1 MYKYPNG
8 DKVTTKK
15 SEYGNQVTTKLPECD
30 GISQIYLSSGLLI
43 QNIEQSD
50 GVFHVY
56 ATSSS
61 EEGTCPYCGHMSK
74 KVHSRYVRVIH
85 DLSILGHRVVIYLG
99 VRKFFCQNHECD
111 KTTFAEQPGTE
122 VFRYRRRTCRCE
134 VAVARHGISTSS
146 NSASRLLSL
155 LGIPVSSSTVLRD
168 LHRMRPSSY
177 EDVREVGV
185 DDWAWRKGVTY
196 GSIVIDLKKGW
207 PIDLLGDRETD
218 SFREWMQGHEQVGL
232 VSRDRST
239 DYSSAI
245 AVLDRNVTE
254 VADKFHLVKNIYDRF
269 GKLIAEHYDDYR
281 RAVRKEEEVEE
292 VIHESTAGKTSK
304 PQKTDSRDIM
314 FKEVKELQSKGF
326 KPTTISKKLGIARQ
340 TATKYCKMD
349 RLPARNSKLRNQYY
363 RYDKYVEQEC
373 AKGRAMS
380 AIFEEL
386 KLQGFSGSLT
396 PFYDH
401 YKYLSDGHRGYR
413 SKDWK
418 PATKNP
424 PKDNRSEL
432 VPIKALTAMVDK
444 AIRQKDMTEEEIS
457 TMRILNTL
465 SWFHEMYDATEKFYA
480 VITGS
485 NTTELVRWMKRFW
498 KTSIATLKTFII
510 GIMKD
515 FKAVR
520 NTIRLNVTNGITE
533 GFVNKLK
540 AVKRLMYGRF
550 WLTVLF
556 VIPNWVYTLLFL
568 FLYRLSVL

>member
-1 MYKYPNG
+1 MFKYPNG

-15 SEYGNQVTTKLPECD
+15 SEYGNLVTTKLPECD
-30 GISQIYLSSGLLI
+30 GISEIYLSSGLLV
-43 QNIEQSD
+43 QNIEQS
-50 GVFHVY
+50 GGMLHVY

-61 EEGTCPYCGHMSK
+61 EEGTCPYCGQKSK

-85 DLSILGHRVVIYLG
+85 DLSILGYGAVIHLG
-99 VRKFFCQNHECD
+99 VRKFFCQNHECA

-134 VAVARHGISTSS
+134 VAVARHGISASS

-168 LHRMRPSSY
+168 LHRMHPSSY

-196 GSIVIDLKKGW
+196 GSIVIDLKEGW
-207 PIDLLGDRETD
+207 PIDLLGDRDTD
-218 SFREWMQGHEQVGL
+218 SFREWMQGHVQVGL

-245 AVLDRNVTE
+245 AALDRTVTE

-269 GKLIAEHYDDYR
+269 GKLISEHYDDYR
-281 RAVRKEEEVEE
+281 RAVRKDEEVEE
-292 VIHESTAGKTSK
+292 VVQESTGGKTSK

-314 FKEVKELQSKGF
+314 FREVKELQSKGF
-326 KPTTISKKLGIARQ
+326 KPTAISKKLGIARQ
-340 TATKYCKMD
+340 TATKYCKMEI
-349 RLPARNSKLRNQYY
+349 LPARNSKLRNQYY

-373 AKGRAMS
+373 AKGRPMCS
-380 AIFEEL
+380 VFEEI
-386 KLQGFSGSLT
+386 KSQGFSGSLT

-413 SKDWK
+413 PKGWK
-418 PATKNP
+418 PVTENH

-444 AIRQKDMTEEEIS
+444 AIRQKDMTEEEID

-465 SWFHEMYDATEKFYA
+465 GWFREMYDATKKFHA

-485 NTTELVRWMKRFW
+485 DTAELIRWMKRFW

-533 GFVNKLK
+533 GYVNKLK
-540 AVKRLMYGRF
+540 AVKRLMYGRAGIE
-550 WLTVLF
+550 LLKNKLVLEHVLF
-556 VIPNWVYTLLFL
+556 N
-568 FLYRLSVL
+568 

>member
-1 MYKYPNG
+1 MFKYPNG

-15 SEYGNQVTTKLPECD
+15 SEYGNLVTTKLPECD
-30 GISQIYLSSGLLI
+30 GISEIYLSSGLLV
-43 QNIEQSD
+43 QNIEQS
-50 GVFHVY
+50 GGMLYVY

-61 EEGTCPYCGHMSK
+61 EEGTCPYCGQKSK

-85 DLSILGHRVVIYLG
+85 DLSILGYGAVIHLG
-99 VRKFFCQNHECD
+99 VRKFFCQNHECA

-196 GSIVIDLKKGW
+196 GSIVIDLKEGW
-207 PIDLLGDRETD
+207 PIDLLGDRDTD
-218 SFREWMQGHEQVGL
+218 SFREWMQGHVQVGL

-245 AVLDRNVTE
+245 AALDRTVTE

-281 RAVRKEEEVEE
+281 RAVRKDEEVEE
-292 VIHESTAGKTSK
+292 VVQESTGGKTSK

-314 FKEVKELQSKGF
+314 FREVKELQSKGF
-326 KPTTISKKLGIARQ
+326 KPTAISKKLGIARQ
-340 TATKYCKMD
+340 TATKYCKMEI
-349 RLPARNSKLRNQYY
+349 LPARNSKLRNQYY

-373 AKGRAMS
+373 AKGRPMCS
-380 AIFEEL
+380 VFEEI
-386 KLQGFSGSLT
+386 KSQGFSGSLT

-413 SKDWK
+413 PKGWK
-418 PATKNP
+418 PVTENH

-432 VPIKALTAMVDK
+432 IPIKALTAMVDK
-444 AIRQKDMTEEEIS
+444 AIRQKDMTEEEID

-465 SWFHEMYDATEKFYA
+465 GWFREMYDATKKFHA

-485 NTTELVRWMKRFW
+485 DTAELIRWMKRFW

-533 GFVNKLK
+533 GYVNKLK
-540 AVKRLMYGRF
+540 AVKRLMYGRAGIE
-550 WLTVLF
+550 LLKNKLVLEHVLF
-556 VIPNWVYTLLFL
+556 N
-568 FLYRLSVL
+568 

>member
-1 MYKYPNG
+1 MFKYPNG

-15 SEYGNQVTTKLPECD
+15 SEYGNLVTTKLPECD
-30 GISQIYLSSGLLI
+30 GIAEIYLSSGLLV
-43 QNIEQSD
+43 QNIEQS
-50 GVFHVY
+50 GGMLYVY

-61 EEGTCPYCGHMSK
+61 EEGTCPYCGQKSK

-85 DLSILGHRVVIYLG
+85 DLSILGYGAVIHLG
-99 VRKFFCQNHECD
+99 VRKFFCQNHECA

-134 VAVARHGISTSS
+134 VAVARHGISASS

-168 LHRMRPSSY
+168 LHRMHPSSY

-196 GSIVIDLKKGW
+196 GSIVIDLKEGW
-207 PIDLLGDRETD
+207 PIDLLGDRDTD
-218 SFREWMQGHEQVGL
+218 SFREWMQGHVQVGL

-245 AVLDRNVTE
+245 AALDRTVTE

-281 RAVRKEEEVEE
+281 RAVRKDEEVEE
-292 VIHESTAGKTSK
+292 VVQESTGGKTSK

-314 FKEVKELQSKGF
+314 FREVKELQSKGF
-326 KPTTISKKLGIARQ
+326 KPTAISKKLGIARQ
-340 TATKYCKMD
+340 TATKYCKMEI
-349 RLPARNSKLRNQYY
+349 LPARNSKLRNQYY

-373 AKGRAMS
+373 AKGRPMCS
-380 AIFEEL
+380 VFEEI
-386 KLQGFSGSLT
+386 KSQGFSGSLT

-413 SKDWK
+413 PKGWK
-418 PATKNP
+418 PVTENH

-432 VPIKALTAMVDK
+432 IPIKALTAMVDK
-444 AIRQKDMTEEEIS
+444 AIRQKDMTEEEID

-465 SWFHEMYDATEKFYA
+465 GWFREMYDATKKFHA

-485 NTTELVRWMKRFW
+485 DTAELIRWMKRFW

-533 GFVNKLK
+533 GYVNKLK
-540 AVKRLMYGRF
+540 AVKRLMYGRAGIE
-550 WLTVLF
+550 LLKNKLVLEHVLF
-556 VIPNWVYTLLFL
+556 N
-568 FLYRLSVL
+568 

>member
-1 MYKYPNG
+1 MYKYPNS

-15 SEYGNQVTTKLPECD
+15 TEYGNLVTTKLPECD
-30 GISQIYLSSGLLI
+30 GISQIYLSSGLLV

-61 EEGTCPYCGHMSK
+61 VEGTCPYCGHKSK

-85 DLSILGHRVVIYLG
+85 DLSVLGHTVVIYLG

-134 VAVARHGISTSS
+134 IAVARHGISASS

-168 LHRMRPSSY
+168 LHRMRTPTY

-196 GSIVIDLKKGW
+196 GSIVIDLKEGW

-218 SFREWMQGHEQVGL
+218 SFREWMQGHQQVGL

-245 AVLDRNVTE
+245 AILDRNVTE

-281 RAVRKEEEVEE
+281 KAVRKEEEVEE
-292 VIHESTAGKTSK
+292 VVHESIAEKTSK

-314 FKEVKELQSKGF
+314 FKEVKELQGKGF
-326 KPTTISKKLGIARQ
+326 KPTAISKKLGIARQ
-340 TATKYCKMD
+340 TATKYCKMG

-373 AKGRAMS
+373 AKGKSMS
-380 AIFEEL
+380 SIFEEI
-386 KLQGFSGSLT
+386 KSQGFGGSLS
-396 PFYDH
+396 PFYEH

-418 PATKNP
+418 PAAKNRP
-424 PKDNRSEL
+424 RDERSEL
-432 VPIKALTAMVDK
+432 VPVKALTAMVDK
-444 AIRQKDMTEEEIS
+444 AVRQKDMTEEEIS

-465 SWFHEMYDATEKFYA
+465 SWFREMYDATGEFYA

-485 NTTELVRWMKRFW
+485 NTNELVRWMKRFW

-533 GFVNKLK
+533 GYVNKLK
-540 AVKRLMYGRF
+540 AVKRLMYGRAGIE
-550 WLTVLF
+550 LLKNKLVLEHVLF
-556 VIPNWVYTLLFL
+556 N
-568 FLYRLSVL
+568 

>member
-15 SEYGNQVTTKLPECD
+15 LEYGNLVTTKLPECD
-30 GISQIYLSSGLLI
+30 GISKIYLSSGLLV

-61 EEGTCPYCGHMSK
+61 EEGTCPYCGHKSK

-85 DLSILGHRVVIYLG
+85 DLSILGHRVIIYLG
-99 VRKFFCQNHECD
+99 VRKFFCHNHKCD
-111 KTTFAEQPGTE
+111 KATFAEQPGTE

-134 VAVARHGISTSS
+134 VAVARQGISTSS

-168 LHRMRPSSY
+168 LHRLCPSSY
-177 EDVREVGV
+177 EDVREIGV

-196 GSIVIDLKKGW
+196 GSIVIDLKEGR

-218 SFREWMQGHEQVGL
+218 SFREWMQAHGQVEL

-245 AVLDRNVTE
+245 AALDKPVTE

-281 RAVRKEEEVEE
+281 RAVRKIEEVEE
-292 VIHESTAGKTSK
+292 AVHETAAEKTPK

-340 TATKYCKMD
+340 TATKYCRME

-373 AKGRAMS
+373 AKGRSMS
-380 AIFEEL
+380 SIFEEI
-386 KLQGFSGSLT
+386 KSQGFSGSLT

-413 SKDWK
+413 PNRRK
-418 PATKNP
+418 PATKNS
-424 PKDNRSEL
+424 PKDERSEL
-432 VPIKALTAMVDK
+432 VPIKTLTAMVDK
-444 AIRQKDMTEEEIS
+444 AIRQKDMTEEE
-457 TMRILNTL
+457 TATLGILNTL
-465 SWFHEMYDATEKFYA
+465 GWFREMYNATEKFYA
-480 VITGS
+480 IITGS
-485 NTTELVRWMKRFW
+485 DTTELIRWMKKYW
-498 KTSIATLKTFII
+498 KTPIATLKTFIL

-515 FKAVR
+515 YKAVR
-520 NTIRLNVTNGITE
+520 NTIKLNVTNGITE
-533 GFVNKLK
+533 GYVNKLK
-540 AVKRLMYGRF
+540 AVKRLMYGRAGIE
-550 WLTVLF
+550 LLKNKLVLEHVLF
-556 VIPNWVYTLLFL
+556 N
-568 FLYRLSVL
+568 

>member
-1 MYKYPNG
+1 MYKYPNS
-8 DKVTTKK
+8 DKVTIKNA
-15 SEYGNQVTTKLPECD
+15 ECGNQPTTKLPECD
-30 GISQIYLSSGLLI
+30 GISLIYLSSGLLI

-56 ATSSS
+56 ATSSIA
-61 EEGTCPYCGHMSK
+61 EGTCPYCGHKSK
-74 KVHSRYVRVIH
+74 KVHSRYVRGIH
-85 DLSILGHRVVIYLG
+85 DLSILGHSVVIHLG
-99 VRKFFCQNHECD
+99 VRKFFCNNPQCD

-134 VAVARHGISTSS
+134 TAIARHGILTSS

-155 LGIPVSSSTVLRD
+155 IGIPVSSSTILRD

-177 EDVREVGV
+177 ENVREVGV

-196 GSIVIDLKKGW
+196 GSLVIDLKEGW
-207 PIDLLGDRETD
+207 PIDLLGDRETE
-218 SFREWMQGHEQVGL
+218 SFREWMQEHKQVKL

-245 AVLDRNVTE
+245 AALDRTVTE

-281 RAVRKEEEVEE
+281 RAVRKDEEAEE
-292 VIHESTAGKTSK
+292 AIQENTAIKASK
-304 PQKTDSRDIM
+304 PQKLDSRNVM

-340 TATKYCKMD
+340 TATKYCKME

-373 AKGRAMS
+373 AKGKSMS
-380 AIFEEL
+380 SIFEEI
-386 KLQGFSGSLT
+386 KLQGFCGSLT

-413 SKDWK
+413 PKGWIPTMK
-418 PATKNP
+418 KR
-424 PKDNRSEL
+424 PKDERSEL
-432 VPIKALTAMVDK
+432 VPIKDLTSIANK
-444 AIRQKDMTEEEIS
+444 TIRQKKMTEEEAS
-457 TMRILNTL
+457 TLGILKTL
-465 SWFHEMYDATEKFYA
+465 DWFSEMYNAVEKFHA

-485 NTTELVRWMKRFW
+485 NTTELIRWMKCYW
-498 KTSIATLKTFII
+498 KTSISTLKTFIT
-510 GIMKD
+510 GLMKD

-520 NTIRLNVTNGITE
+520 NTIKLSVTNGITE
-533 GFVNKLK
+533 GYVNKLK
-540 AVKRLMYGRF
+540 TVKRLMYGRAGVE
-550 WLTVLF
+550 LLKNKMVMEHVLF
-556 VIPNWVYTLLFL
+556 N
-568 FLYRLSVL
+568 

>member
-1 MYKYPNG
+1 MFKYPNG

-15 SEYGNQVTTKLPECD
+15 SEYGNLVTTKLPECD
-30 GISQIYLSSGLLI
+30 GISEIYLSSGLLV
-43 QNIEQSD
+43 QNIEQS
-50 GVFHVY
+50 GGMLHVY

-61 EEGTCPYCGHMSK
+61 EEGTCPYCGQKSK

-85 DLSILGHRVVIYLG
+85 DLSILGYGAVIHLG
-99 VRKFFCQNHECD
+99 VRKFFCQNHECA

-134 VAVARHGISTSS
+134 VAVARHGIAASS

-168 LHRMRPSSY
+168 LHRMHPSSY

-196 GSIVIDLKKGW
+196 GSIVIDLKEGW
-207 PIDLLGDRETD
+207 PIDLLGDRDTD
-218 SFREWMQGHEQVGL
+218 SFREWMQGHVQVGL

-245 AVLDRNVTE
+245 AALDRTVTE

-281 RAVRKEEEVEE
+281 RAVRKDEEVEE
-292 VIHESTAGKTSK
+292 VVQESTGGKTSK

-314 FKEVKELQSKGF
+314 FREVKELQSKGF
-326 KPTTISKKLGIARQ
+326 KPTAISKKLGIARQ
-340 TATKYCKMD
+340 TATKYCKMEI
-349 RLPARNSKLRNQYY
+349 LPARNSKLRNQYY

-373 AKGRAMS
+373 AKGRPMCS
-380 AIFEEL
+380 VFEEI
-386 KLQGFSGSLT
+386 KSQGFSGSLT

-413 SKDWK
+413 PKGWK
-418 PATKNP
+418 PVTENH

-444 AIRQKDMTEEEIS
+444 AIRQKDMTEEEID

-465 SWFHEMYDATEKFYA
+465 GWFREMYDATKKFHA

-485 NTTELVRWMKRFW
+485 DTAELIRWMKRFW

-533 GFVNKLK
+533 GYVNKLK
-540 AVKRLMYGRF
+540 AVKRLMYGRAGIE
-550 WLTVLF
+550 LLKNKLVLEHVLF
-556 VIPNWVYTLLFL
+556 N
-568 FLYRLSVL
+568 

>member
-1 MYKYPNG
+1 MFKYPNG

-15 SEYGNQVTTKLPECD
+15 SEYGNLVTTKLPECD
-30 GISQIYLSSGLLI
+30 GISEIYLSSGLLV
-43 QNIEQSD
+43 QNIEQS
-50 GVFHVY
+50 GGMLYVY

-61 EEGTCPYCGHMSK
+61 EEGTCPYCGQKSK

-85 DLSILGHRVVIYLG
+85 DLSILGYGAVIHLG
-99 VRKFFCQNHECD
+99 VRKFFCQNHECA

-134 VAVARHGISTSS
+134 VAVARHGISASS

-168 LHRMRPSSY
+168 LHRMHPSSY

-196 GSIVIDLKKGW
+196 GSIVIDLKEGW
-207 PIDLLGDRETD
+207 PIDLLGDRDTD
-218 SFREWMQGHEQVGL
+218 SFREWMQGHVQVGL

-245 AVLDRNVTE
+245 AALDRTVTE

-281 RAVRKEEEVEE
+281 RAVRKDEEVEE
-292 VIHESTAGKTSK
+292 VVQESTGGKTSK

-314 FKEVKELQSKGF
+314 FREVKELQSKGF
-326 KPTTISKKLGIARQ
+326 KPTAISKKLGIARQ
-340 TATKYCKMD
+340 TATKYCKMEI
-349 RLPARNSKLRNQYY
+349 LPARNSKLRNQYY

-373 AKGRAMS
+373 AKGRPMCS
-380 AIFEEL
+380 VFEEI
-386 KLQGFSGSLT
+386 KSQGFSGSLT

-413 SKDWK
+413 PKGWK
-418 PATKNP
+418 PVTENH

-432 VPIKALTAMVDK
+432 IPIKALTAMVDK
-444 AIRQKDMTEEEIS
+444 AIRQKDMTEEEID

-465 SWFHEMYDATEKFYA
+465 GWFREMYDATKKFHA

-485 NTTELVRWMKRFW
+485 DTAELIRWMKRFW

-533 GFVNKLK
+533 G
-540 AVKRLMYGRF
+540 
-550 WLTVLF
+550 
-556 VIPNWVYTLLFL
+556 
-568 FLYRLSVL
+568 

>member
-1 MYKYPNG
+1 MFKYPNG

-15 SEYGNQVTTKLPECD
+15 SEYGNLVTTKLPECD
-30 GISQIYLSSGLLI
+30 GISEIYLSSGLLV
-43 QNIEQSD
+43 QNIEQS
-50 GVFHVY
+50 GGMLHVY

-61 EEGTCPYCGHMSK
+61 EEGTCPYCGQKSK

-85 DLSILGHRVVIYLG
+85 DLSILGYGAVIHLG
-99 VRKFFCQNHECD
+99 VRKFFCQNHECA

-134 VAVARHGISTSS
+134 VAVARHGISASS

-168 LHRMRPSSY
+168 LHRMHPSSY

-196 GSIVIDLKKGW
+196 GSIVIDLKEGW
-207 PIDLLGDRETD
+207 PIDLLGDRDTD
-218 SFREWMQGHEQVGL
+218 SFREWMQGHVQVGL

-245 AVLDRNVTE
+245 AALDRTVTE

-281 RAVRKEEEVEE
+281 RAVRKDEEVEE
-292 VIHESTAGKTSK
+292 VVQESTGGKTSK

-314 FKEVKELQSKGF
+314 FREVKELQSKGF
-326 KPTTISKKLGIARQ
+326 KPTAISKKLGIARQ
-340 TATKYCKMD
+340 TATKYCKMEI
-349 RLPARNSKLRNQYY
+349 LPARNSKLRNQYY

-373 AKGRAMS
+373 AKGRPMCS
-380 AIFEEL
+380 VFEEI
-386 KLQGFSGSLT
+386 KSQGFSGSLT

-413 SKDWK
+413 PKGWK
-418 PATKNP
+418 PVTENH

-432 VPIKALTAMVDK
+432 VPIKALTTMVDK
-444 AIRQKDMTEEEIS
+444 AIRQKDMTEEEID

-465 SWFHEMYDATEKFYA
+465 GWFREMYDATKKFHA

-485 NTTELVRWMKRFW
+485 DTAELIRWMKRFW

-533 GFVNKLK
+533 GYVNKLK
-540 AVKRLMYGRF
+540 AVKRLMYGRAGIE
-550 WLTVLF
+550 LLKNKLVLEHVLF
-556 VIPNWVYTLLFL
+556 N
-568 FLYRLSVL
+568 

>member
-1 MYKYPNG
+1 MFKYPNG

-15 SEYGNQVTTKLPECD
+15 SEYGNLVTTKLPECD
-30 GISQIYLSSGLLI
+30 GISEIYLSSGLLV
-43 QNIEQSD
+43 QNIEQS
-50 GVFHVY
+50 GGMLHVY

-61 EEGTCPYCGHMSK
+61 EEGTCPYCGQKSK

-85 DLSILGHRVVIYLG
+85 DLSILGYGAVIHLG
-99 VRKFFCQNHECD
+99 VRKFFCQNHECA

-134 VAVARHGISTSS
+134 VAVARHGISASS

-168 LHRMRPSSY
+168 LHRMHPSSY

-196 GSIVIDLKKGW
+196 GSIVIDLKEGW
-207 PIDLLGDRETD
+207 PIDLLGDRDTD
-218 SFREWMQGHEQVGL
+218 SFREWMQGHVQVGL

-245 AVLDRNVTE
+245 AALDRTVTE

-281 RAVRKEEEVEE
+281 RAVRKDEEVEE
-292 VIHESTAGKTSK
+292 VVQESTGGKTSK

-314 FKEVKELQSKGF
+314 FREVKELQSKGF
-326 KPTTISKKLGIARQ
+326 KPTAISKKLGIARQ
-340 TATKYCKMD
+340 TATKYCRMEI
-349 RLPARNSKLRNQYY
+349 LPARNSKLRNQYY

-373 AKGRAMS
+373 AKGRPMCS
-380 AIFEEL
+380 VFEEI
-386 KLQGFSGSLT
+386 KSQGFSGSLT

-413 SKDWK
+413 PKGWK
-418 PATKNP
+418 PVTENH

-444 AIRQKDMTEEEIS
+444 AIRQKDMTEEEID

-465 SWFHEMYDATEKFYA
+465 GWFREMYDATKKFHA

-485 NTTELVRWMKRFW
+485 DTAELIRWMKRFW

-533 GFVNKLK
+533 GYVNKLK
-540 AVKRLMYGRF
+540 AVKRLMYGRAGIE
-550 WLTVLF
+550 LLKNKLVLEHVLF
-556 VIPNWVYTLLFL
+556 N
-568 FLYRLSVL
+568 

>member
-1 MYKYPNG
+1 MFKYPNG

-15 SEYGNQVTTKLPECD
+15 SEYGNLVTTKLPECD
-30 GISQIYLSSGLLI
+30 GISEIYLSSGLLV
-43 QNIEQSD
+43 QNIEQS
-50 GVFHVY
+50 GGMLYVY

-61 EEGTCPYCGHMSK
+61 EEGTCPYCGQKSK

-85 DLSILGHRVVIYLG
+85 DLSILGYGAVIHLG
-99 VRKFFCQNHECD
+99 VRKFFCQNHECA

-134 VAVARHGISTSS
+134 VAVARHGISASS

-168 LHRMRPSSY
+168 LHRMHPSSY

-196 GSIVIDLKKGW
+196 GSIVIDLKEGW
-207 PIDLLGDRETD
+207 PIDLLGDRDTD
-218 SFREWMQGHEQVGL
+218 SFREWMQGHVQVGL

-245 AVLDRNVTE
+245 AALDRTVTE

-281 RAVRKEEEVEE
+281 RAVRKDEEVEE
-292 VIHESTAGKTSK
+292 VVQESTGGKTSK

-314 FKEVKELQSKGF
+314 FREVKELQSKGF
-326 KPTTISKKLGIARQ
+326 KPTAISKKLGIARQ
-340 TATKYCKMD
+340 TATKYCKMEI
-349 RLPARNSKLRNQYY
+349 LPARNSKLRNQYY

-373 AKGRAMS
+373 AKGRPMCS
-380 AIFEEL
+380 VFEEI
-386 KLQGFSGSLT
+386 KSQGFSGSLT

-413 SKDWK
+413 PKGWK
-418 PATKNP
+418 PVTENH

-432 VPIKALTAMVDK
+432 IPIKALTAMVDK
-444 AIRQKDMTEEEIS
+444 AIRQKDMTEEEID

-465 SWFHEMYDATEKFYA
+465 GWFREMYDATKKFHA

-485 NTTELVRWMKRFW
+485 DTAELIRWMKRFW

-533 GFVNKLK
+533 GYVNKLK
-540 AVKRLMYGRF
+540 AVKRLMYGRAGIE
-550 WLTVLF
+550 LLKNKLVLEHVLF
-556 VIPNWVYTLLFL
+556 N
-568 FLYRLSVL
+568 

>member
-15 SEYGNQVTTKLPECD
+15 LEYGNLVTTKLPECD
-30 GISQIYLSSGLLI
+30 GISKIYLSSGLLV

-61 EEGTCPYCGHMSK
+61 EEGTCPYCGHKSK

-85 DLSILGHRVVIYLG
+85 DLSILGHRVIIYLG
-99 VRKFFCQNHECD
+99 VRKFFCHNHKCD
-111 KTTFAEQPGTE
+111 KATFAEQPGTE

-134 VAVARHGISTSS
+134 VAVARQGISTSS

-168 LHRMRPSSY
+168 LHRLCPSSY
-177 EDVREVGV
+177 EDVREIGV

-196 GSIVIDLKKGW
+196 GSIVIDLKEGR

-218 SFREWMQGHEQVGL
+218 SFREWMQAHGQVEL

-245 AVLDRNVTE
+245 AALDKPVTE

-281 RAVRKEEEVEE
+281 RAVRKNEEVEE
-292 VIHESTAGKTSK
+292 PVHEDTEGKTPK

-340 TATKYCKMD
+340 TATKYCRME
-349 RLPARNSKLRNQYY
+349 RLPARNSKLRNPYY

-373 AKGRAMS
+373 ANGRSMS
-380 AIFEEL
+380 SIFEEI
-386 KLQGFSGSLT
+386 KSQGFIGSLT

-401 YKYLSDGHRGYR
+401 YKYLSDGHRGYGPNR
-413 SKDWK
+413 RK
-418 PATKNP
+418 PATKNS
-424 PKDNRSEL
+424 PKDERSEL
-432 VPIKALTAMVDK
+432 VPIKALTAMIDK
-444 AIRQKDMTEEEIS
+444 AIRQKDMTEEE
-457 TMRILNTL
+457 TATLRILNTL
-465 SWFHEMYDATEKFYA
+465 GWFREMYNATERFYA
-480 VITGS
+480 IITGS
-485 NTTELVRWMKRFW
+485 DTTELIRWMKKYW
-498 KTSIATLKTFII
+498 KTSIATLKTFIL

-515 FKAVR
+515 YKAVR
-520 NTIRLNVTNGITE
+520 NTIKLNVTNGITE
-533 GFVNKLK
+533 GYVNKLK
-540 AVKRLMYGRF
+540 AVKRLMYGRAGIE
-550 WLTVLF
+550 LLKNKLVLEH
-556 VIPNWVYTLLFL
+556 LLFN
-568 FLYRLSVL
+568 